1 MLKKVL
7 SIILAVALLA
17 SVCPAALAQQLE
29 TEGSSWVQTFTDL
42 AENTVPEGMRL
53 EGLPA
58 LYEGAETLPEEQKNI
73 AFTQGVGGLFGKEAG
88 DTAFLARTQYDGDTL
103 PTIPPDTGAY
113 AGIKLKNDAG
123 DDGKSAILPG
133 ITALVEDDVL
143 HISFEYAV
151 NNYAA
156 DRQVKLWARP
166 SNKKVQETGSTFLKI
181 GKDTGAVS
189 VFGSAAN
196 GFVMPLNQWVR
207 FDFVF
212 REPKRTGGSYVDVYI
227 NGELAIEDL
236 VFDAKSGK
244 PMDVIEPLMGF
255 GYLEFIEPMGLVD
268 GVYPQTDT
276 YVDNISIAFGKEVPQ
291 INGVTL
297 SHSDAQIDANIN
309 NATNSI
315 ILPNSITAEAFLS
328 GLSVEGGSA
337 YLVTLGG
344 AEQTGSSS
352 IESGYVRVDTGDGR
366 YIYYNLSVYEQ
377 SNYLEENFNGKTIT
391 SKEELAEQTALTLA
405 GADGV
410 TVQSRTAMGGRSS
423 GDSSLAVTAG
433 TEETDT
439 VLSWTAD
446 AAIAEETI
454 VLEQSVLVNSGAA
467 LELRAGFSGAEPAK
481 TVIALFDAAGKILVN
496 GQDTGKTWQPNRF
509 YRVAAVISR
518 AAGTWSVYVNG
529 EACVENA
536 EISVDGIT
544 GLDGMEAVLL
554 GSGTTAAFDDFKV
567 HTGEYVPSADDISVT
582 ARTDDCIVSEGE
594 KTIYILPGTDK
605 DALLDLLTLDNCELD
620 AIYTDTSLTQT
631 TTDSTLT
638 DGNVL
643 LLVNAIGTVF
653 EGYTVSI
660 MEDVLGIESMSKYTF
675 DNEAKTV
682 IAPVG
687 MPISEFYEMITL
699 YSGHTGQVV
708 DAAGEPVS
716 ADSKITLGSDWEYR
730 ITYKSL
736 TADYEMVTAYVNETF
751 DDLAG
756 EKIYE
761 SGTDYNGM
769 RLDISKIGGSA
780 ENVYVE
786 GVTDNGENVAKF
798 YSNAT
803 NPDGQAK
810 ITLRCDNIAPE
821 KTKAPFILTWDMKMD
836 DLNGLNS
843 IVLRYTHKNGETD
856 KYHNLLDV
864 QGGTIELA
872 GSAVATYETG
882 EWVRFAIAI
891 SPSGGMSRAYVNGKL
906 VYDRGLSVFQKLADH
921 IDDIIF
927 THGVTNGERTTLMD
941 NIAFYPAYDIN
952 SYDVS
957 QMDSSAST
965 EYDIVGEDNE
975 ITGYGPATV
984 EEFLG
989 LFTFPE
995 GATYGVVDASG
1006 APATGESTVEPGMT
1020 LAVTSADGQY
1030 TTKYPIGERM
1040 RIKTALNIAGREMG
1054 YLIEGEATA
1063 TAEAYSALPQE
1074 MELSLS
1080 YTNTADP
1087 SKNKTVT
1094 DRKTVSGAAT
1104 FETGVAAQ
1112 VLNQEGETL
1121 TMRLTDPARDEDL
1134 AEPVILTYTGQLDL
1148 GSEIMEAKNG
1158 ATSIVTLTM
1167 DDGVQGYVEKFNS
1180 LYQTYGLRGT
1190 AMVWSNRLAEN
1201 LAFYSRIFEQGYIDL
1216 GSHSKTHV
1224 TLTSSVTDEVREA
1237 EIKGSQSEMK
1247 AMFPGQEVI
1256 TYAPADNKLDDRSLE
1271 LAKET
1276 YWAIRRGKRGFNSLN
1291 PPEDG
1296 IGGWYDL
1303 KIQGVYNPIDMNEQD
1318 CTLDHLLDIAAEE
1331 PVWMIEMFHGLD
1343 GGFGAVSTAVATQH
1357 FKKMSEM
1364 QNEGKIWVASFPE
1377 ATKYIRERQNTV
1389 ISDVATEDTR
1399 TVTLTMTNLPED
1411 IFNAPLTVKSEV
1423 PADWASGYVKVTQ
1436 GSSVQAPDIVLEE
1449 GRYYIYYD
1457 AVPNKGGITIES
1469 VAEKPMITITGLK
1482 IVSEGEMEQQADAV
1496 TPVLFTAQTT
1506 PTGSVDDT
1514 GIGWYVNGERQT
1526 AYDGK
1531 LEFSFT
1537 PRDVGTYVIY
1547 AMDSKTGIKSLE
1559 SVVTVKEPG
1568 LQFEDDFNGYGE
1580 AATVPSDNWYTNATV
1595 GLEAVSD
1602 DSADKAAVF
1611 GLSLNEAKYPAL
1623 HKTANAQTGTPL
1635 VYRAKVKLVNDGSN
1649 KQKFYL
1655 EIRNSEEGNVQANR
1669 MTVFQINHDT
1679 ITSASGAEIGKI
1691 SMGEWLAFSVC
1702 IVPGNEVK
1710 GEEPGA
1716 DTTLSKIRISLSSP
1730 ALTDMQG
1737 GNVGADIFFEEEVS
1751 LANIAISEYG
1761 TCNMLFN
1768 NDFSKANEAAK
1779 TYLDD
1784 VMIYNPQSL
1793 RMSAPAEPV
1802 NPGES
1807 VTIKVNKDLYGF
1819 DASKVTVTKDG
1830 GVPAVIKTASYSL
1843 FNPGEIVLEFD
1854 YGALEKSSTYT
1865 VTLSGLMDAA
1875 GDDVSG
1881 SATFTTSD
1889 KDVPINSSIMEDVAC
1904 YFDGE
1909 TVILET
1915 ESERNILA
1923 YIAVYETVDGA
1934 QRVKDVTEYRV
1945 TCAAGQEAQFTLTKP
1960 EVLPGEEAVL
1970 LIWESGTLKPVIKA
1984 VTLEQ

>member
-1 MLKKVL
+1 MLKRTLSVVL
-7 SIILAVALLA
+7 ALAMLLGI
-17 SVCPAALAQQLE
+17 CPAALAQQVE
-29 TEGSSWVQTFTDL
+29 TEGSSWLQTFSEL
-42 AENTVPEGMRL
+42 AENTAPEGMRL
-53 EGLPA
+53 TGVPA

-73 AFTQGVGGLFGKEAG
+73 AVTQGVNGVFGKEPD
-88 DTAFLARTQYDGDTL
+88 DTAFMARTKYDGDTL
-103 PTIPPDTGAY
+103 PTIAPDTSAY
-113 AGIKLKNDAG
+113 TGVTLKNDAG
-123 DDGKSAILPG
+123 DDDKTAIMAG
-133 ITALVEDDVL
+133 ITALAEDDVL
-143 HISFEYAV
+143 HISFEYAI
-151 NNYAA
+151 NNYASA
-156 DRQVKLWARP
+156 RQVKLRTRP
-166 SNKKVQETGSTFLKI
+166 KDKVVSDTAAVFMTFE
-181 GKDTGAVS
+181 KDTGALK
-189 VFGSAAN
+189 VFNQEAS

-207 FDFVF
+207 FDCVF
-212 REPKRTGGSYVDVYI
+212 KEPKRAGGSYADVYA
-227 NGELAIEDL
+227 NGVKIVEDA
-236 VFDAKSGK
+236 VFDARSGK
-244 PMDVIEPLMGF
+244 PMDVVDPLTGLGTVVF
-255 GYLEFIEPMGLVD
+255 TAPMGLVD
-268 GVYPQTDT
+268 GVYPETET
-276 YVDNISIAFGKEVPQ
+276 YIDNFSIEFGKELPQ
-291 INGVTL
+291 IASVTL
-297 SHSDAQIDANIN
+297 SHSDAQINANIDN
-309 NATNSI
+309 TAKTL
-315 ILPNSITAEAFLS
+315 ILPNSVTADGFLD
-328 GLSVEGGSA
+328 GLSVQGGSA
-337 YLVTLGG
+337 ALVTLSG
-344 AEQTGSSS
+344 AAQTGSNP

-366 YIYYNLSVYEQ
+366 YLYYSLSVYEQ
-377 SNYLEENFNGKTIT
+377 SNYLEENFNGKTIA
-391 SKEELAEQTALTLA
+391 SKEELAAQTALTLSGSD
-405 GADGV
+405 GAA
-410 TVQSRTAMGGRSS
+410 VQTGAAMGGRNGS
-423 GDSSLAVTAG
+423 DSSLAVTSGAEG
-433 TEETDT
+433 EET
-439 VLSWTAD
+439 VLAWTAD
-446 AAIAEETI
+446 GAIPEDTI
-454 VLEQSVLVNSGAA
+454 VLEQSVLVKSGAS
-467 LELRAGFSGAEPAK
+467 LELRAGLDAAQPAQAS
-481 TVIALFDAAGKILVN
+481 IALFDTEGKLLVN
-496 GQDTGKTWQPNRF
+496 GQDTGRQWQPDRF
-509 YRVAAVISR
+509 YRVAAVIDR
-518 AAGTWSVYVNG
+518 AAQTWSVYING
-529 EACVENA
+529 EACA
-536 EISVDGIT
+536 EDAAIGIDGIT
-544 GLDGMEAVLL
+544 GLAGLEAVL
-554 GSGTTAAFDDFKV
+554 SGGGAAFDDFKV
-567 HTGEYVPSADDISVT
+567 HTGEYVPGADDISVT
-582 ARTDDCIVSEGE
+582 ARTDDCIVSQGE
-594 KTIYILPGTDK
+594 KTIYIQPGTDK
-605 DALLDLLTLDNCELD
+605 DALLGLLALSNCALD
-620 AIYTDTSLTQT
+620 AVYTDTSLTQVT
-631 TTDSTLT
+631 AGSALA

-643 LLVNAIGTVF
+643 LFANSIGTVF
-653 EGYTVSI
+653 EGYTVSVLD
-660 MEDVLGIESMSKYTF
+660 DVLGIESMTKYTF
-675 DNEAKTV
+675 DNAAKTV

-687 MPISEFYEMITL
+687 MPVSEFYKLITL

-708 DAAGEPVS
+708 DAAGSPVD
-716 ADSKITLGSDWEYR
+716 ADSKIMLGSDWKYR
-730 ITYKSL
+730 ITYKTF

-756 EKIYE
+756 QKIYQ
-761 SGTDYNGM
+761 SGTFYNGM
-769 RLDISKIGGSA
+769 RLDISKIGGSE

-786 GVTDNGENVAKF
+786 GVTDGSENVAKF
-798 YSNAT
+798 YSKAT

-872 GSAVATYETG
+872 GSAVATYEKG

-891 SPSGGMSRAYVNGKL
+891 SPSGSSSRAYVNGKL

-965 EYDIVGEDNE
+965 EYDIIGENNE

-989 LFTFPE
+989 LFTFPA
-995 GATYGVVDASG
+995 GASYGVVDSSNMPVA
-1006 APATGESTVEPGMT
+1006 AETAVEPGMT
-1020 LAVTSADGQY
+1020 LTVTSADGQY
-1030 TTKYPIGERM
+1030 TTKYPVGERM

-1054 YLIEGEATA
+1054 YLIEGDASA

-1074 MELSLS
+1074 MELSLA

-1104 FETGVAAQ
+1104 FDTGVAAQ

-1121 TMRLTDPARDEDL
+1121 TMRLTDPETGGDL
-1134 AEPVILTYTGQLDL
+1134 AEPVVLTYTGQLDL
-1148 GSEIMEAKNG
+1148 GSEIMAAKNG

-1167 DDGVQGYVEKFNS
+1167 DDGVQGYVEKFNN
-1180 LYQTYGLRGT
+1180 LFQTYGLRGT

-1201 LAFYSRIFEQGYIDL
+1201 AAFYSKIFEQGYIDL
-1216 GSHSKTHV
+1216 GSHSKSHV

-1237 EIKGSQSEMK
+1237 EVKTSQSEMK

-1271 LAKET
+1271 IAKET
-1276 YWAIRRGKRGFNSLN
+1276 YWAIRQGKRGFNSLN

-1303 KIQGVYNPIDMNEQD
+1303 KIQGVYNPVDMDGQE
-1318 CTLDHLLDIAAEE
+1318 CALDDLLDIAAEE

-1389 ISDVATEDTR
+1389 ISDVATEEAR

-1411 IFNAPLTVKSEV
+1411 IFNAPLTVRSEV
-1423 PADWASGYVKVTQ
+1423 PADWASDYVKVTQ
-1436 GSSVQAPDIVLEE
+1436 GGSVQAPDIVFEN

-1457 AVPNKGGITIES
+1457 ATPNKGTITIES

-1482 IVSEGEMEQQADAV
+1482 VLSEGDMEQEADSV

-1506 PTGSVDDT
+1506 PAGSVDDT

-1537 PRDVGTYVIY
+1537 PRDVGTYSIY

-1559 SVVTVKEPG
+1559 SLVTVKEPG

-1580 AATVPSDNWYTNATV
+1580 ATTVPSDNWYSNATV
-1595 GLEAVSD
+1595 GLEAASS

-1635 VYRAKVKLVNDGSN
+1635 VYRAKVKLENDGSN

-1655 EIRNSEEGNVQANR
+1655 EIRNSKEGNVQANR
-1669 MTVFQINHDT
+1669 KTVFQINHET

-1691 SMGEWLAFSVC
+1691 PLGEWLTFSVC

-1737 GNVGADIFFEEEVS
+1737 GNQGTDIFFEEEVS
-1751 LANIAISEYG
+1751 LANIAISEHG

-1768 NDFSKANEAAK
+1768 NDFSKANEVAK

-1793 RMSAPAEPV
+1793 RMSAPANPV
-1802 NPGES
+1802 DPGEP

-1819 DASKVTVTKDG
+1819 DMSKVTITKDG
-1830 GVPAVIKTASYSL
+1830 GAPAAVKAASYSL

-1854 YGALEKSSTYT
+1854 YGALEKGSTYT
-1865 VTLSGLMDAA
+1865 VTLSGLTDAA
-1875 GDDVSG
+1875 GDPVSG
-1881 SATFTTSD
+1881 SVTFTTSD
-1889 KDVPINSSIMEDVAC
+1889 KDAPVNSSILDGVTC

-1909 TVILET
+1909 TVTLEA
-1915 ESERNILA
+1915 EAERNITA
-1923 YIAVYETVDGA
+1923 YVAVYETADGA
-1934 QRVKDVTEYRV
+1934 QSLRDVTEYRV
-1945 TCAAGQEAQFTLTKP
+1945 TCAAGEEAQFAITKP
-1960 EVLPGEEAVL
+1960 ETTPGEEAVL
-1970 LIWESGTLKPVIKA
+1970 LIWESGTLNPVIKA
-1984 VTLEQ
+1984 VTLE